1 MATLVIDAI
10 TPAWRSTSPHP
21 APGEAGSLSY
31 EFPGTPACNPGL
43 IHYSTGWFGPPDF
56 FLGAAMKFATLHA
69 AAEAIGRGLVT
80 PVDLLEACLAAIDR
94 LEPQVSAWVFVDRD
108 RARADAERLADELRR
123 GQRRGPL
130 HGIPLAVKD
139 IFDVF
144 DWPTGCGSR
153 LWAQSVARRD
163 ATAVERLRRAG
174 AVFLGK
180 TVTTAYAS
188 FDPPVT
194 RNPWDRS
201 RTPGGS
207 SSGSAA
213 AVACGMCLAALAS
226 QTGGSVTRPA
236 SYCGVA
242 GCKPTYG
249 RVSADGVLPLAA
261 SLDHGGGM
269 GKCVDDLKEVLRVIG
284 DNDRGDAGPAPR
296 GNTIRLGRLRGPF
309 EERA

>member
-108 RARADAERLADELRR
+108 RARA
-123 GQRRGPL
+123 
-130 HGIPLAVKD
+130 
-139 IFDVF
+139 
-144 DWPTGCGSR
+144 
-153 LWAQSVARRD
+153 
-163 ATAVERLRRAG
+163 
-174 AVFLGK
+174 
-180 TVTTAYAS
+180 
-188 FDPPVT
+188 
-194 RNPWDRS
+194 
-201 RTPGGS
+201 PGGS

-261 SLDHGGGM
+261 SMDHIGAIGRS
-269 GKCVDDLKEVLRVIG
+269 VRDLALLLQVM
-284 DNDRGDAGPAPR
+284 AGPDSRDPLCSDRAVPDMTAAVS
-296 GNTIRLGRLRGPF
+296 NPLVPRLGRVRGLF
-309 EERA
+309 